1 MRPRTDFVRMAL
13 LNRMAADPSY
23 RPTLHQTIIWAA
35 DPADPPTWPL
45 PLDPTTAMTEPP
57 DLAST
62 TLVWGDHES
71 LPVPADMQSTDPTV
85 NRKIEAINED
95 QNQGGTAGFLG
106 RFVHSDEIFWPETL
120 SLPDGD
126 IAPLATATASSQ
138 SIWTHQTADRAI
150 DGVVDGYPGDYTKE
164 WVTSG
169 EGAGAWLKL
178 TWPEAV
184 TVSRIVLHNRLDL
197 DDQITGATLQ
207 FSDGS
212 SVDVGTP
219 LPNDGSALT
228 IDFSP
233 RTVTSVKLEITSV
246 SATTTNVGLAEI
258 EVYAN
263 GLSSTGFAIEGS
275 PGYTNTTAATL
286 DCGVS
291 DFSPATMRFRNGN
304 DAWSD
309 WEPYAATKSWTLA
322 GGDGLKTVE
331 GQFQDASND
340 ILDVT
345 DTITLDTTAPTTT
358 ATPSVT
364 GWTNGPVTVTL
375 AADDGSGSG
384 VAATY
389 WKIDGGATQT
399 YSAGNKPQLTSSAQT
414 LSYWSTDEVGNSETP
429 HTLQAQINTT
439 APTTT
444 ATPSVTGWTNGPVT
458 VTLAADDGSGSGVAA
473 TYWKIDGGATQTY
486 SAGNKPQLTSSAQTL
501 SYWSTDE
508 VGNSETPHTLQAQID
523 TTAPTTTATPSV
535 TGWTNGPVTVTLAA
549 DDGSGSGVAATYWK
563 IDGGATQTYS
573 AGNKPQLT
581 SSARTLSYWSTDEV
595 GNSETPHTLQA
606 QIDTT
611 APTTTATPSVTGWT
625 NGPVTVTLAADDGS
639 GSGVAATYWK
649 IDGGATQT
657 YSPATSRRLHEFGP
671 DAQLLVDRRGRQQ
684 RNAAHPAGPDRHHRA
699 HHHGHPQR
707 HGLDQRPRDRDP
719 GRQRQRWLRCREDAV
734 SSPGER
740 HLARRDWQCL
750 HRERQRRLALSVPR
764 SRQRRQLQCYRYL
777 PGPHRHHEAEAQGSL
792 SGEHPDRSVGDGKVQ
807 CQRLGQERH
816 YDRDSAV
823 QDGQGQDGQDSPA
836 HSARR

>member
-1 MRPRTDFVRMAL
+1 MLGRPSACSHRRHAAVFLSTALLAFAAIMLLMGAHAPTAQAASKSILIVAPHPDDDVVMASGVLANALAAGDTVTVVYMTNGDDSGTAEGFTRQAQAVASQVQLGTPEDDLIFLGYPTDYLISLFWDYPAATDTLTTANNNISQTYGGPYGLGGSDYHTYHFGSPANYNGANVLQDLESIITTYRPDDIYTTSQFDMHQDHEATYDFVRMAL

-35 DPADPPTWPL
+35 DPADPPAWPL

-62 TLVWGDHES
+62 TLQWSDVES
-71 LPVPADMQSTDPTV
+71 LPVPTDMLSIDPSV

-95 QNQGGTAGFLG
+95 MNQGGSAGFLG

-138 SIWTHQTADRAI
+138 SIWNHQTADRAI

-184 TVSRIVLHNRLDL
+184 TVSRIALHNRLDL

-228 IDFSP
+228 INFSP

-246 SATTTNVGLAEI
+246 STTTNNVGLAEI
-258 EVYAN
+258 EAYAN

-291 DFSPATMRFRNGN
+291 DFSATTMRFRNGT

-322 GGDGLKTVE
+322 DGDGLKTVE

-340 ILDVT
+340 ILDVS

-358 ATPSVT
+358 ATPSAT

-389 WKIDGGATQT
+389 WKIDSGATQT
-399 YSAGNKPQLTSSAQT
+399 YAVDNKPRLTSSAQT
-414 LSYWSTDEVGNSETP
+414 LSYWSTDEVDNSETP
-429 HTLQAQINTT
+429 HTLQAQIDTT

-444 ATPSVTGWTNGPVT
+444 ATPSATGWTNGPVT

-473 TYWKIDGGATQTY
+473 TYWKIDSGATQTY
-486 SAGNKPQLTSSAQTL
+486 AVDNKPRLTARPRRSATGRPTR
-501 SYWSTDE
+501 S
-508 VGNSETPHTLQAQID
+508 
-523 TTAPTTTATPSV
+523 TTARRRTPCRPRS
-535 TGWTNGPVTVTLAA
+535 TPPRPPPRPRPAPRAGP
-549 DDGSGSGVAATYWK
+549 
-563 IDGGATQTYS
+563 
-573 AGNKPQLT
+573 
-581 SSARTLSYWSTDEV
+581 
-595 GNSETPHTLQA
+595 
-606 QIDTT
+606 T
-611 APTTTATPSVTGWT
+611 AP
-625 NGPVTVTLAADDGS
+625 
-639 GSGVAATYWK
+639 
-649 IDGGATQT
+649 
-657 YSPATSRRLHEFGP
+657 
-671 DAQLLVDRRGRQQ
+671 
-684 RNAAHPAGPDRHHRA
+684 
-699 HHHGHPQR
+699 
-707 HGLDQRPRDRDP
+707 
-719 GRQRQRWLRCREDAV
+719 
-734 SSPGER
+734 
-740 HLARRDWQCL
+740 
-750 HRERQRRLALSVPR
+750 
-764 SRQRRQLQCYRYL
+764 
-777 PGPHRHHEAEAQGSL
+777 
-792 SGEHPDRSVGDGKVQ
+792 
-807 CQRLGQERH
+807 
-816 YDRDSAV
+816 
-823 QDGQGQDGQDSPA
+823 
-836 HSARR
+836 